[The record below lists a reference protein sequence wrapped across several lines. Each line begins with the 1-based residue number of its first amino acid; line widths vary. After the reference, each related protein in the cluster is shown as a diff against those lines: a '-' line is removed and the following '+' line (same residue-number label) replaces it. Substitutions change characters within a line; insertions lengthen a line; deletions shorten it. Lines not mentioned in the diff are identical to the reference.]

1 MTKLQ
6 FRLIA
11 LALSTA
17 VTLLGTS
24 CKETPKPAEVA
35 QNPAPEPAPSVPAV
49 KVTPPVQVKAM
60 TPKPNA
66 DAVKKPSTQSF
77 GKGHASVTFQGQP
90 KMRSFWSEQLDV
102 DNSGKPVLVDEAW
115 DNHAKILYIN
125 DTRGF
130 TCANG
135 QTGTGS
141 VLTAVY
147 GKGNTRKRPAGSGWW
162 VAELNAGDCHRHDDT
177 LYGCRFDAA
186 GNNSD
191 CGVATV
197 QPEDIVIV
205 PDSASGAG
213 SSSGDTSGQPASP
226 SAPSG
231 SAAPPS
237 TGTSSPSSSTPPSN

>member
-1 MTKLQ
+1 MRKLQ
-6 FRLIA
+6 FRMIV

-17 VTLLGTS
+17 VTLLGAS
-24 CKETPKPAEVA
+24 CKESPKPTEVA
-35 QNPAPEPAPSVPAV
+35 QNAAPEPAPSVPAV
-49 KVTPPVQVKAM
+49 KVTPPVQAKAM
-60 TPKPNA
+60 APKPTP
-66 DAVKKPSTQSF
+66 DAVKKPSAQTF
-77 GKGHASVTFQGQP
+77 GKGRASVTFQGQP
-90 KMRSFWSEQLDV
+90 ATRSFWSEQLDV

-115 DNHAKILYIN
+115 DNHSKILYIN

-205 PDSASGAG
+205 PESGSGA
-213 SSSGDTSGQPASP
+213 SSGDASSQPASP
-226 SAPSG
+226 SAP
-231 SAAPPS
+231 AAAPS
-237 TGTSSPSSSTPPSN
+237 TGTSGQSSPPSN